1 MQHAVVPRSAEFD
14 VIVMAAAVA
23 DFRPARVADRKIKKS
38 DDLTELV
45 LEPTHDFLVD
55 LGEAK
60 PAGQTLV
67 GFAAESD
74 DLRANARGKLE
85 RKRLD
90 LIVGNDISAAGVGFE
105 HDTNQVVII
114 DALGVEHDVALSTK
128 RAVADAVL
136 DAVVAWRSGPSA
148 AASSTGSDADPGT
161 EQETL

>member
-1 MQHAVVPRSAEFD
+1 
-14 VIVMAAAVA
+14 MAAAVA
-23 DFRPARVADRKIKKS
+23 DFRPATVADRKIKKS
-38 DDLTELV
+38 DDLTHLV

-60 PAGQTLV
+60 PPGQTLV

-90 LIVGNDISAAGVGFE
+90 LIVANDISAPGVGFE

-114 DALGVEHDVALSTK
+114 DAAGVDHDVPLSDK
-128 RAVADAVL
+128 RAIADAVL
-136 DAVVAWRSGPSA
+136 DAVVAWRADEGATTP
-148 AASSTGSDADPGT
+148 STGFDSDTGT
-161 EQETL
+161 EQENL